1 MGRKMK
7 GWEKEKVE
15 PEITRHKGSIN
26 IALAVSHSDRQHYK
40 DWMMKVVVET
50 YLQDF
55 LSFFFVSDV
64 LIRICITVGVRVILC
79 I

>member
-1 MGRKMK
+1 MK
-7 GWEKEKVE
+7 GWENEKVE
-15 PEITRHKGSIN
+15 SEITRHKGSIN

-55 LSFFFVSDV
+55 FFFFVSDV
-64 LIRICITVGVRVILC
+64 LIHICITICV
-79 I
+79 